1 MFEHQA
7 LMDKMDA
14 LLEKKEIPTDTKI
27 LIQAFRDHANAVDR
41 RLKDLEDLTRKMKQQ
56 SMLN

>member
-14 LLEKKEIPTDTKI
+14 LLEKKEVPMDTKI
-27 LIQAFRDHANAVDR
+27 LIQAFRDHADAVDR
-41 RLKDLEDLTRKMKQQ
+41 RLKDLEDLTKKIKQQ
-56 SMLN
+56 ASLN